1 MASAHHE
8 RSHPNKIRQYGK
20 TQPAIVVEETVNKLS
35 SGIEILV
42 KGKKSSYVTREC
54 LITIIDKPKNLPGR
68 ENSLREDLPQTWL
81 EFVLIEGKNRQIR
94 KMCRIVGH
102 KCKRLIRTKIED
114 LDLGT
119 LQPGDVREIEQK
131 ELFKLLKLCD

>member
-1 MASAHHE
+1 
-8 RSHPNKIRQYGK
+8 
-20 TQPAIVVEETVNKLS
+20 
-35 SGIEILV
+35 
-42 KGKKSSYVTREC
+42 
-54 LITIIDKPKNLPGR
+54 
-68 ENSLREDLPQTWL
+68 
-81 EFVLIEGKNRQIR
+81 
-94 KMCRIVGH
+94 MCRIVGH